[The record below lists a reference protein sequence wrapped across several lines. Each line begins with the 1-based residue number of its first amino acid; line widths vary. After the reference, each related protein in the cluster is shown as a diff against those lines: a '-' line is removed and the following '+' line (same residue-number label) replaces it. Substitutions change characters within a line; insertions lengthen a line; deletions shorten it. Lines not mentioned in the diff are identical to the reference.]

1 LKFYD
6 QRGRQTDEL
15 PLLRWSLYDSAFKI
29 QVAMDGILDNFP
41 NRAVAFFLRRMVF
54 PRGLTLIQPSDE
66 MGHQVADLLI
76 KPSAARSRLI
86 AGMYLPKSDTDLMGK
101 LEAAM
106 HAVIAAEPIDA
117 KVRAAKKA
125 GRLSGHGADA
135 QYEEAMKLSVIT
147 ETELALWK
155 RARALQHDI
164 IMVDDFDT
172 HFGKQ
177 TASKPLDWAHAEA
190 AE

>member
-1 LKFYD
+1 MMAHLIGRLNQRETTWED
-6 QRGRQTDEL
+6 QPTQYECDGAIR
-15 PLLRWSLYDSAFKI
+15 KI
-29 QVAMDGILDNFP
+29 IDD
-41 NRAVAFFLRRMVF
+41 
-54 PRGLTLIQPSDE
+54 
-66 MGHQVADLLI
+66 MGHQVAELLI
-76 KPSAARSRLI
+76 QPSAARSRLI
-86 AGMYLPKSDTDLMGK
+86 AGMYLPRSESDLMGK

-155 RARALQHDI
+155 RARVLQHDI
-164 IMVDDFDT
+164 IMVDDFDL

-177 TASKPLDWAHAEA
+177 ASSAPPVWREAKA

>member
-1 LKFYD
+1 M
-6 QRGRQTDEL
+6 GHE
-15 PLLRWSLYDSAFKI
+15 
-29 QVAMDGILDNFP
+29 VADI
-41 NRAVAFFLRRMVF
+41 
-54 PRGLTLIQPSDE
+54 LIQ
-66 MGHQVADLLI
+66 
-76 KPSAARSRLI
+76 PSAARSRLI
-86 AGMYLPKSDTDLMGK
+86 AGMYLPKSDTDLIGK

-106 HAVIAAEPIDA
+106 HAVIAAEPIEA

-155 RARALQHDI
+155 RARLLQHEI
-164 IMVDDFDT
+164 IMVDDFDKQ
-172 HFGKQ
+172 FGKH
-177 TASKPLDWAHAEA
+177 ASSAPEVWQQAEA